1 MTCEISDVDN
11 RQPAGLALR
20 VAMRVLSVA
29 AVACVVPSML
39 QAQSFKVADK
49 TVQAHGF
56 ASQAFLLSNE
66 NNYLTVP
73 TDGGSF
79 QFTDFGVNVS
89 SQLTKKL
96 RAGAQFF
103 AANVGQLGQWHP
115 QVDWA
120 FADYRF
126 TQAVGVRGG
135 KVKTMLGLYNDTQ
148 DISFLNTW
156 ALLPQS
162 IYALDLRS
170 STIAHL
176 GADVYGTL
184 STKHAGA
191 VSYTL
196 YAGKRPQ
203 DMQGGYIYG
212 LSQFS
217 TVGCDEACGGA
228 WTMSSYGGNQE
239 GGDLRWSTPGGFL
252 VGASFLNQ
260 QIVGLGTSLRG
271 TPHREESKKDQTMQ
285 AFGQFVHGNTRVDAE
300 YRRSIRN
307 QFTIESNSQV
317 DADGRSGY
325 VAGAQRLSK
334 YVEVGGYWSQYI
346 PHWNRDHAAVDNHI
360 TDRVATGRLDLF
372 HNINIKVEGHFID
385 GYGATDSI
393 HGFYIQANRNGFKRK
408 TNLLIIR
415 TSFAF

>member
-1 MTCEISDVDN
+1 MKCEISEVGN
-11 RQPAGLALR
+11 RQPSGRALR
-20 VAMRVLSVA
+20 NAMRVLSVA
-29 AVACVVPSML
+29 AVACVASSTV

-56 ASQAFLLSNE
+56 ASQAFLLTND

-79 QFTDFGVNVS
+79 QFTDFGVNAS
-89 SQLTKKL
+89 SQLTTKL

-126 TQAVGVRGG
+126 AQPIGVRGG
-135 KVKTMLGLYNDTQ
+135 KVKTTLGLYNETQ
-148 DISFLNTW
+148 DMSFLNTW

-170 STIAHL
+170 STIAHI

-191 VSYTL
+191 VSYTVF
-196 YAGKRPQ
+196 AGKRPE
-203 DMQGGYIYG
+203 DMQGGYVYG
-212 LSQFS
+212 LSRFN
-217 TVGCDEACGGA
+217 
-228 WTMSSYGGNQE
+228 TMSSYAGNQQ
-239 GGDLRWSTPGGFL
+239 GGDLRWSAPGGFL

-271 TPHREESKKDQTMQ
+271 TPHREESKKDQTLQ
-285 AFGQFVHGNTRVDAE
+285 AFGQFVHANTRVDAE
-300 YRRSIRN
+300 FRRSIRN
-307 QFTIESNSQV
+307 QFTVESNTRV

-334 YVEVGGYWSQYI
+334 YVEVGAYWSQYI
-346 PHWNRDHAAVDNHI
+346 PHWDQDHAAVDNHI
-360 TDRVATGRLDLF
+360 TDRVVTGRFDF
-372 HNINIKVEGHFID
+372 FRNINVKVEGHFMD

-393 HGFYIQANRNGFKRK
+393 HGFYIQTNRNGFKRK